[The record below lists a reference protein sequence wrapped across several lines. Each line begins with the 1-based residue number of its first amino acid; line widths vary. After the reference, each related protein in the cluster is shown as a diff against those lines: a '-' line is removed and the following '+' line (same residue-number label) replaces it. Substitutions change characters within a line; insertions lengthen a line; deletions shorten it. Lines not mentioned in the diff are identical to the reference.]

1 MLPGSCEGDSDCQG
15 ERTCDGGWCRGKSNC
30 KVCNGLKPSSGG
42 KDSAELCYNL
52 AFYKDRAD
60 HLRDDGKSGL
70 VCDVCRPTP
79 GASGPE
85 QPIYARIAGALP
97 ITFEGDSTALRSL
110 DGRQRCERL
119 LTALMKLPKIGGWG
133 RIEKLTECT
142 VYDGSGGAN
151 AGDVEALQLELK
163 LNMPHHLVAAAIHG
177 MPRAFHLPRQKVVR
191 TVGAD
196 GLKEDQAPDPP
207 VAKNFSAAE
216 PPPSLKLQRALVVAD
231 KDYTFGNPV
240 DDRTCGENKDEVCPK
255 VYLELKTGD
264 VLDLDPPNEDIDRAE
279 LFKKMLNEESP
290 SGALGS
296 RHDKIDA
303 PSITSSNAF
312 ETSKRFVVEPSIE
325 AARQLLG
332 TVVKLPAG
340 KYDGFGEEEQ
350 TRYATYTEPLQW
362 LLARLLSQCTVPGGE
377 WEVEPRGSRPLDDD
391 PETLTQ
397 LEVVLRPAAAP
408 MPIQSLPQPVEKLHQ
423 ERTQCNGGSTFASDG
438 LDPRN
443 CAEIVSVAASC
454 KGKLF
459 SFKREREGE
468 MGKCACCPGDEVDPL
483 PDNDEAVEAATYTQE
498 ESDTEEPSERALSE
512 RRRERATQC
521 MDALVPFV
529 SNVRLKNDPLARVIA
544 GITNGADEAKATK
557 EKAEKEEA
565 EKEEAESAF
574 FKLGATRCLS
584 SISAFRE
591 RAKPYPA
598 VVSRP
603 RPSALWPI
611 KNRCVHPCYPRRA
624 DAYYAKGGG
633 SRAPGRLLHGWVDHH
648 DTGGNVETAAGTRA
662 VQAYVRLKLTA
673 EPADDVSVT
682 CVGTPDAD
690 GGIVVASGARRWRD
704 VDSLSFRD
712 SDARQ
717 ERSAMVTLPKEG
729 WEEAERNVAVAAW
742 GLTEKGAQLR
752 CTSNALGPSEEVL
765 VGLRFAGCSACEE
778 AVSSHTFFRCGQRAI
793 GSGFVANACEGGAAR
808 GAAAP
813 LCSGGADA
821 AAALRSTSGWRARC
835 RRRRAE
841 SSTRYARAP
850 SGRSAAPPRARGGSA
865 RASGRRASGCG
876 RPTRTRSRRRASA
889 NSRRSCR
896 T

>member
-1 MLPGSCEGDSDCQG
+1 M
-15 ERTCDGGWCRGKSNC
+15 GG
-30 KVCNGLKPSSGG
+30 
-42 KDSAELCYNL
+42 
-52 AFYKDRAD
+52 
-60 HLRDDGKSGL
+60 
-70 VCDVCRPTP
+70 
-79 GASGPE
+79 
-85 QPIYARIAGALP
+85 
-97 ITFEGDSTALRSL
+97 
-110 DGRQRCERL
+110 
-119 LTALMKLPKIGGWG
+119 
-133 RIEKLTECT
+133 
-142 VYDGSGGAN
+142 
-151 AGDVEALQLELK
+151 
-163 LNMPHHLVAAAIHG
+163 
-177 MPRAFHLPRQKVVR
+177 
-191 TVGAD
+191 
-196 GLKEDQAPDPP
+196 
-207 VAKNFSAAE
+207 
-216 PPPSLKLQRALVVAD
+216 
-231 KDYTFGNPV
+231 
-240 DDRTCGENKDEVCPK
+240 
-255 VYLELKTGD
+255 
-264 VLDLDPPNEDIDRAE
+264 
-279 LFKKMLNEESP
+279 
-290 SGALGS
+290 
-296 RHDKIDA
+296 
-303 PSITSSNAF
+303 
-312 ETSKRFVVEPSIE
+312 
-325 AARQLLG
+325 
-332 TVVKLPAG
+332 
-340 KYDGFGEEEQ
+340 
-350 TRYATYTEPLQW
+350 
-362 LLARLLSQCTVPGGE
+362 
-377 WEVEPRGSRPLDDD
+377 
-391 PETLTQ
+391 
-397 LEVVLRPAAAP
+397 
-408 MPIQSLPQPVEKLHQ
+408 
-423 ERTQCNGGSTFASDG
+423 
-438 LDPRN
+438 
-443 CAEIVSVAASC
+443 
-454 KGKLF
+454 
-459 SFKREREGE
+459 
-468 MGKCACCPGDEVDPL
+468 
-483 PDNDEAVEAATYTQE
+483 
-498 ESDTEEPSERALSE
+498 
-512 RRRERATQC
+512 RRERATQC

-529 SNVRLKNDPLARVIA
+529 SNVRPKNARLRVIA
-544 GITNGADEAKATK
+544 GITNGADEESTK

-821 AAALRSTSGWRARC
+821 ADALTVDERLAGTLPPASRGKLDEIRARAERALRRAAARAWRIGARERSAGLGMRTADSHPLAPARFCELASLVPYVMVDTSDLFPKEGSGTTPSRRC
-835 RRRRAE
+835 RSSSSPSVPPTSRAACTASSSAPTLQTGRPRRR
-841 SSTRYARAP
+841 
-850 SGRSAAPPRARGGSA
+850 
-865 RASGRRASGCG
+865 
-876 RPTRTRSRRRASA
+876 SR
-889 NSRRSCR
+889 
-896 T
+896 

>member
-1 MLPGSCEGDSDCQG
+1 MGVRVPVRATAEPEGRRDERPEVLCAVQPADAPISDGCVRAAAHEQPPTDECPRAEPRRWRRRWSTPSSPACARASPHRRVRKERQVADRRLEVDSVRAPQNEQFQNKLCEVLVGGDPSVPYAAPLGPSAAFCFEARGAWRAGGRRGGVDEGKSMLPGSCEGDSDCQAA
-15 ERTCDGGWCRGKSNC
+15 TAGGAAARATGCRGLLSSGKDR
-30 KVCNGLKPSSGG
+30 PSSATISPSTRIAPTTCATSG
-42 KDSAELCYNL
+42 K
-52 AFYKDRAD
+52 
-60 HLRDDGKSGL
+60 L

-79 GASGPE
+79 GASGR
-85 QPIYARIAGALP
+85 ATDLRAHRRRAADHLRGRL
-97 ITFEGDSTALRSL
+97 TALRSL
-110 DGRQRCERL
+110 DGRQRERL
-119 LTALMKLPKIGGWG
+119 LTALMKLSKIGGWG
-133 RIEKLTECT
+133 GIGKLTECT

-163 LNMPHHLVAAAIHG
+163 LNMPHHRRRRDPR

-231 KDYTFGNPV
+231 ASYTFGNPV

-377 WEVEPRGSRPLDDD
+377 WEVEPRGSRPRDDD

-529 SNVRLKNDPLARVIA
+529 SNVRLRNDPLAR
-544 GITNGADEAKATK
+544 
-557 EKAEKEEA
+557 
-565 EKEEAESAF
+565 
-574 FKLGATRCLS
+574 
-584 SISAFRE
+584 
-591 RAKPYPA
+591 
-598 VVSRP
+598 
-603 RPSALWPI
+603 
-611 KNRCVHPCYPRRA
+611 KNAAPRR
-624 DAYYAKGGG
+624 
-633 SRAPGRLLHGWVDHH
+633 
-648 DTGGNVETAAGTRA
+648 
-662 VQAYVRLKLTA
+662 
-673 EPADDVSVT
+673 
-682 CVGTPDAD
+682 
-690 GGIVVASGARRWRD
+690 
-704 VDSLSFRD
+704 
-712 SDARQ
+712 RQ
-717 ERSAMVTLPKEG
+717 
-729 WEEAERNVAVAAW
+729 
-742 GLTEKGAQLR
+742 
-752 CTSNALGPSEEVL
+752 
-765 VGLRFAGCSACEE
+765 
-778 AVSSHTFFRCGQRAI
+778 
-793 GSGFVANACEGGAAR
+793 
-808 GAAAP
+808 
-813 LCSGGADA
+813 
-821 AAALRSTSGWRARC
+821 
-835 RRRRAE
+835 
-841 SSTRYARAP
+841 
-850 SGRSAAPPRARGGSA
+850 
-865 RASGRRASGCG
+865 
-876 RPTRTRSRRRASA
+876 
-889 NSRRSCR
+889 
-896 T
+896 

>member
-1 MLPGSCEGDSDCQG
+1 MPVHLLLQRARQPAIEREIADLIQPPLLQGLVRIKSLDDGRHVSDDETKG
-15 ERTCDGGWCRGKSNC
+15 N
-30 KVCNGLKPSSGG
+30 
-42 KDSAELCYNL
+42 
-52 AFYKDRAD
+52 RAD
-60 HLRDDGKSGL
+60 HLRDDGNSDL

-79 GASGPE
+79 GASGTE

-264 VLDLDPPNEDIDRAE
+264 VLDLDPPNDEIEAAQ
-279 LFKKMLNEESP
+279 LFKEMLNEESP

-312 ETSKRFVVEPSIE
+312 ETSNRFVVEPSIE

-332 TVVKLPAG
+332 TVVKLPEG
-340 KYDGFGEEEQ
+340 EYDGFGEEKQ

-362 LLARLLSQCTVPGGE
+362 LLARLLSQCTVLGGE

-454 KGKLF
+454 KGKKLF

-468 MGKCACCPGDEVDPL
+468 MGKCACCPGDAVDPL
-483 PDNDEAVEAATYTQE
+483 PDNDEAVEAATYTVE
-498 ESDTEEPSERALSE
+498 ESDTEEPSERLLSE
-512 RRRERATQC
+512 RRRERAAQC

-529 SNVRLKNDPLARVIA
+529 SKDPNPKNAPRARMIA
-544 GITNGADEAKATK
+544 GIANGANDAEITK
-557 EKAEKEEA
+557 EQVEKEEA

-742 GLTEKGAQLR
+742 GLTEKGAQLH

-821 AAALRSTSGWRARC
+821 ADALTVDERLAGTLPPGIAARTAVSV
-835 RRRRAE
+835 E
-841 SSTRYARAP
+841 E
-850 SGRSAAPPRARGGSA
+850 
-865 RASGRRASGCG
+865 RASS
-876 RPTRTRSRRRASA
+876 
-889 NSRRSCR
+889 
-896 T
+896 